1 MKRWFI
7 ARMGFYLAEDPD
19 VRAPAVAK
27 YTNNFRIWNSS
38 QRLPNWCFGQCA
50 AANFATIRADPDIY
64 VLPDGALDMSVG
76 SIPANVRTTMR
87 NRLEAAGFTFTDV
100 KTTWTVR
107 QLLVYLLKQIQPPL
121 DTVEQ
126 GDVQDIEQ

>member
-7 ARMGFYLAEDPD
+7 ARMGAYSPDEPD
-19 VRAPAVAK
+19 VTAPKVAQYTPNWRAWSVAS
-27 YTNNFRIWNSS
+27 R
-38 QRLPNWCFGQCA
+38 PWCFGQCA
-50 AANFATIRADPDIY
+50 AADMTPMQADPDIY
-64 VLPDGALDMSVG
+64 ILPDGALDMSVG

-107 QLLVYLLKQIQPPL
+107 QLLVYLLKQILPPL
-121 DTVEQ
+121 DSVET
-126 GDVQDIEQ
+126 GDVADIEQ